1 MARPRKDI
9 NQGQFEGLCRI
20 QCTLSEIADIFDCSE
35 DTIERWC
42 RREYKISFAEAFKRF
57 SAGGKMS
64 LRRIQFK
71 LAEKSPAMAIWLG
84 KQYLGQREFY
94 EEQVKETDDGFLQA
108 LSGTAKDDWNED
120 GGV

>member
-42 RREYKISFAEAFKRF
+42 RRTYKMRFADTFKKF

-108 LSGTAKDDWNED
+108 LSGTAKDDWN